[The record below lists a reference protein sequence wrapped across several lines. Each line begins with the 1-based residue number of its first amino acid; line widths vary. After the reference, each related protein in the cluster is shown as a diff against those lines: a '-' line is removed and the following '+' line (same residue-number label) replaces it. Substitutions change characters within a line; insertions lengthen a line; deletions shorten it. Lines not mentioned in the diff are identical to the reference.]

1 MPSPRPSGWGRLP
14 KEGAV
19 EKNFL
24 LEIVTPYGLVVSSK
38 VEEAY
43 IPGSQGDFGVL
54 PGHAP
59 FLTSLR
65 IGEVHYKQDKEV
77 HFLAINRGFAEV
89 TPSKTTILV
98 DTAEPAEGIDL
109 ERARAAKTRVEE
121 RLKSLSPKA
130 PDYEKEL
137 EALERAKVRIRV
149 AEKAPRE

>member
-1 MPSPRPSGWGRLP
+1 VDKL
-14 KEGAV
+14 
-19 EKNFL
+19 FL

-65 IGEVHYKQDKEV
+65 IGELHYRQQNEV
-77 HFLAINRGFAEV
+77 HFVSVNHGFAEV
-89 TPSKTTILV
+89 TPTKTTVLT
-98 DTAEPAEGIDL
+98 DTAELAGEIDL
-109 ERARAAKTRVEE
+109 ERARAAKARAEE
-121 RLKSLSPKA
+121 KIRNLPKEDPA
-130 PDYEKEL
+130 YLREG
-137 EALERAKVRIRV
+137 EALERARMRIRV

>member
-1 MPSPRPSGWGRLP
+1 MDKL
-14 KEGAV
+14 
-19 EKNFL
+19 FL

-65 IGEVHYKQDKEV
+65 IGELHYRQDNKVHYVSVNQ
-77 HFLAINRGFAEV
+77 GFAEV
-89 TPSKTTILV
+89 TPSRTTVLT
-98 DTAEPAEGIDL
+98 DTAEPAGEIDV
-109 ERARAAKTRVEE
+109 ERARAAKTRAEE
-121 RLKSLSPKA
+121 KLQALS
-130 PDYEKEL
+130 KEDPGYPQ
-137 EALERAKVRIRV
+137 EMQAWERARMRLRV